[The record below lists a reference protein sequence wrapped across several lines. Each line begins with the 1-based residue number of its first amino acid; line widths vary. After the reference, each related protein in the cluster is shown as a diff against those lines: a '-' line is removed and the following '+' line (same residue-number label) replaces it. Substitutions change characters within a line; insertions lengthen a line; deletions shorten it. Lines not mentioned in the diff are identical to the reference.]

1 MLKHT
6 LLYLGVRALNG
17 LLALA
22 TLALLS
28 RWLSAEDYGHWA
40 LGQTLVGSAA
50 LLLFQWAHTA
60 YGRLHKLGPALDATL
75 LRLWAL
81 LALLPLLAAAG
92 VALWR
97 PERAAEALVIALGV
111 AGMGLFNFQLQRA
124 NAQGEPLRYGRLT
137 LLRALG
143 FVALAG
149 LGLQLGSPGSLGV
162 LAAFAA
168 AAWGAA
174 LLAGPSLRSRATAQ
188 APLLRPVWQ
197 YGGPQLLGF
206 AALALTDSADR
217 LILHKLQGPAALAG
231 YAAAADLMQQTLG
244 VLLSVVYLA
253 GFPKAVQ
260 AYEAEPAQAGQ
271 LLARMAS
278 LQLLL
283 AGAFLTL
290 VWGAAPGLA
299 ALVFGPALAPAA
311 EALMPWLASAAA
323 LAGLR
328 LFLFDVP
335 FQLLQRTRL
344 ALASTALVAGLSVA
358 GHLLLVPHFGAL
370 GAAWA
375 LGAALLLGAALSYA
389 RARRS
394 GLLPALGAASLRVLV
409 CTAAAAATL
418 RALPGLHL
426 ALLLPLGL
434 LLFTALAW
442 LLDAGGLRRLARAAV
457 RIPPP

>member
-28 RWLSAEDYGHWA
+28 RWLSAEDYGRWA

-60 YGRLHKLGPALDATL
+60 YGRLHSLGPALDATL

-81 LALLPLLAAAG
+81 LALLPLLAAG
-92 VALWR
+92 GMALWW
-97 PERAAEALVIALGV
+97 PERTAEAFAIALGV

-137 LLRALG
+137 LLRA
-143 FVALAG
+143 FAFIALAW
-149 LGLQLGSPGSLGV
+149 LGLEFGSIGV
-162 LAAFAA
+162 LAGFAA
-168 AAWGAA
+168 AAWAAA
-174 LLAGPSLRSRATAQ
+174 LLAGPSLRSGAPAQ

-217 LILHKLQGPAALAG
+217 LILHSLQGPAALAG

-260 AYEAEPAQAGQ
+260 AYEADRATAKD

-283 AGAFLTL
+283 AGAFLAL

-311 EALMPWLASAAA
+311 AVLMPWLATAAA

-344 ALASTALVAGLSVA
+344 ALVSTALVAGLSVL
-358 GHLLLVPHFGAL
+358 GHLLLVPRWGAL

-375 LGAALLLGAALSYA
+375 LGTALMLGGALSYA
-389 RARRS
+389 RARHS
-394 GLLPALGAASLRVLV
+394 GLLPALGGAGLRVLV
-409 CTAAAAATL
+409 CTLAAAALL
-418 RALPGLHL
+418 RAWPGLHL
-426 ALLLPLGL
+426 ALQLLLGL
-434 LLFTALAW
+434 LAFAGLAW
-442 LLDAGGLRRLARAAV
+442 LLDAAGLRQLVRAAT
-457 RIPPP
+457 RIPAP

>member
-28 RWLSAEDYGHWA
+28 RWLSAEDYGRWA
-40 LGQTLVGSAA
+40 LGQSLVGSAA

-60 YGRLHKLGPALDATL
+60 YGRLHRLGPALDAAL
-75 LRLWAL
+75 LRLWAG
-81 LALLPLLAAAG
+81 LALLPLLAAAAA
-92 VALWR
+92 ALWR
-97 PERAAEALVIALGV
+97 PERAVEALALALGV

-124 NAQGEPLRYGRLT
+124 NASGEPLRYGRLS
-137 LLRALG
+137 LLRALA
-143 FVALAG
+143 FIALAG
-149 LGLQLGSPGSLGV
+149 LAGAASGV
-162 LAAFAA
+162 LMAFAA
-168 AAWGAA
+168 AAWLAA
-174 LLAGPSLRSRATAQ
+174 LLAGPSLRSAAPAQ
-188 APLLRPVWQ
+188 AALLRPVWQ

-217 LILHKLQGPAALAG
+217 LILHSLQGPAALAG

-260 AYEAEPAQAGQ
+260 AYEAEPASALP
-271 LLARMAS
+271 LLARMAH

-283 AGAFLTL
+283 AGAFLAL

-299 ALVFGPALAPAA
+299 ALVFGPGLAPAA
-311 EALMPWLASAAA
+311 AALMPWLATAAA

-328 LFLFDVP
+328 LFLFDLP
-335 FQLLQRTRL
+335 FQLQQRTRL

-358 GHLLLVPHFGAL
+358 GHLLLVPRLGAL

-375 LGAALLLGAALSYA
+375 LLGALLLGAALSYA
-389 RARRS
+389 RARQS
-394 GLLPALGAASLRVLV
+394 GLLPAMGGAGLRVLL
-409 CTAAAAATL
+409 CTLAAAALL
-418 RALPGLHL
+418 RALPGWPL
-426 ALLLPLGL
+426 ALQLPLGL
-434 LLFTALAW
+434 LLFGGLAW
-442 LLDAGGLRRLARAAV
+442 LLDAAGLRQLIRAAT
-457 RIPPP
+457 RIPAP